1 MSRMREL
8 FGSCFDENVWWPV
21 LNSGMTGL
29 TVQGLQ
35 QPPYTLPRHRSL
47 TCASACAFTTT
58 ERALHGFTI
67 TSEDLSG
74 VVNALT
80 CYRLRFVELTAGD
93 QSALVGYLFS
103 ALMLVPVSKLTREKT
118 YSRVQIKKPRAI
130 NSGLLFKSTVT
141 FRRIYSVRSMIF

>member
-1 MSRMREL
+1 M
-8 FGSCFDENVWWPV
+8 GNC
-21 LNSGMTGL
+21 
-29 TVQGLQ
+29 
-35 QPPYTLPRHRSL
+35 PPETS
-47 TCASACAFTTT
+47 ASACAFTTT

-93 QSALVGYLFS
+93 QSAPIGYLFS

-118 YSRVQIKKPRAI
+118 YSRKRKSPTETA
-130 NSGLLFKSTVT
+130 GLVCLAAQFAFAPS
-141 FRRIYSVRSMIF
+141 IE